1 MGGLINAL
9 TIMIALTWGL
19 LVACLATLVFLPLL
33 ANLPFLA
40 VLPQEIFSVGAFVI
54 AIFVAWSFVFLL
66 TSLSAVARLLKV
78 ASRRRTVR

>member
-40 VLPQEIFSVGAFVI
+40 VLPQEILASFTPPWLPSVPLCGWREEKRVGKTIRSKCTPSCAK
-54 AIFVAWSFVFLL
+54 S
-66 TSLSAVARLLKV
+66 
-78 ASRRRTVR
+78 